1 MPIDFGKRFDEDGMK
16 KFLSRDDVQ
25 EALACDDIES
35 VYSKFFEESNG
46 FTNILT
52 EYFMS
57 IGIEPIDYIGKTL
70 SRDIYEITSVERIT
84 IPGRIQTIGYAAF
97 KNCRELV
104 AVMIE
109 EGVKAISFEAFNNC
123 PSLAAIAIPDSVND
137 IAPDIF
143 RSSPNVTVICN
154 TNTFI
159 ESYCKDYGI
168 NYSSNDKHLNES
180 LTKEQETLIEDVQEN
195 AEEEK
200 HIIDEIR
207 KLITEQGFEEEEK
220 LNGIAFTQ
228 EVSKPVELIAQ
239 FYVDTTDLSHSSYI
253 KSEDESFAS
262 NYSNKGHKDSIQKAA
277 ALFIKEFIDITTAD
291 II

>member
-1 MPIDFGKRFDEDGMK
+1 MPIDFGKRFDEDRMK

-57 IGIEPIDYIGKTL
+57 IGIEPIDYIDKTL
-70 SRDIYEITSVERIT
+70 SRDIYEITSVERVT
-84 IPGRIQTIGYAAF
+84 IPGRIQTIGVAAF

-109 EGVKAISFEAFNNC
+109 EGVKAISFEAFTNC

-143 RSSPNVTVICN
+143 KNSPNVTVICN

-228 EVSKPVELIAQ
+228 EVNKPVELIAQ